1 MAVYAIHQRTP
12 HEQQRRFM
20 ESKAPRKVIRAGRR
34 GGKTTGLAGHAVDQ
48 FISGRRILYA
58 APTLDQVDRFWYE
71 VKLSLR
77 DPIEAGVLVKNETRH
92 LIEVPGTEFRIR
104 AKTAWNADSM
114 RGDYADLLILDEAQ
128 LMDPEAW
135 TLVGAPMLLD
145 NDGDAVFIYTPPSVR
160 TMGQRGRGKDAR
172 FMANL
177 FKMAASDKTGRWQAF
192 HFTSHDNPYLSQ
204 DALAEIAKDM
214 TPLAY
219 RMEILGE
226 DIESIPGAL
235 WTPEGVDKTRVAA
248 EDFNPVLMRR
258 IAVAVDPPATVGQA
272 GIIVAGEMGGHLYVF
287 RDSSSEYGD
296 LPAIW
301 GANAVT
307 AYHTNNADIM
317 IGEANNGGH
326 MVEQVIR
333 SVAGGGSVNYK
344 MVHASRGKQARAE
357 PVSALWN
364 PPPQMNMESRGH
376 IVGHLPELEEEMI
389 SWVPGQGESPNRV
402 DALVWAATELVL
414 AQRPSSDT
422 LEGLGLNEDGIGNR
436 WR

>member
-1 MAVYAIHQRTP
+1 
-12 HEQQRRFM
+12 M

-34 GGKTTGLAGHAVDQ
+34 GGKTTGLAAHAVDI
-48 FISGRRILYA
+48 FVTGRRVLYA

-71 VKLSLR
+71 VKLSLA
-77 DPIEAGVLVKNETRH
+77 DPIDGGVLVKNETRH
-92 LIEVPGTEFRIR
+92 FIELPGTEFRIR
-104 AKTAWNADSM
+104 AKTAWNADTM

-177 FKMAASDKTGRWQAF
+177 YKMAASDKTGRWAAF

-204 DALAEIAKDM
+204 DALAEITRDM

-235 WTPEGVDKTRVAA
+235 WTPAGIDATRIDVS
-248 EDFNPVLMRR
+248 EFNPVLMNR
-258 IAVAVDPPATVGQA
+258 IVVAVDPPATTGQA
-272 GIIVAGEMGGHLYVF
+272 GIIIAGEKNGHLHAF
-287 RDSSSEYGD
+287 KDRSSEYGD

-301 GANAVT
+301 GAKAVT
-307 AYHTNNADIM
+307 AYHEFGADVM
-317 IGEANNGGH
+317 VGEANNGGH

-333 SVAGGGSVNYK
+333 SVAGGGNVNYK

-364 PPPQMNMESRGH
+364 PPPQMNRKPRGH
-376 IVGHLPELEEEMI
+376 IVGTLPELEDEMV
-389 SWVPGQGESPNRV
+389 SWVPGQGDSPNRV
-402 DALVWAATELVL
+402 DALVWAATELVI
-414 AQRPSSDT
+414 ASPPSSDSIM
-422 LEGLGLNEDGIGNR
+422 GLGFNEDGVGNR

>member
-1 MAVYAIHQRTP
+1 
-12 HEQQRRFM
+12 M
-20 ESKAPRKVIRAGRR
+20 ESRAPRKVIRAGRR
-34 GGKTTGLAGHAVDQ
+34 GGKTTGLASLAVEQ
-48 FISGRRILYA
+48 FISARRVLYA

-77 DPIEAGVLVKNETRH
+77 EPIEAGVMIKNETRH

-114 RGDYADLLILDEAQ
+114 RGDYADLLVLDEAQ
-128 LMDPEAW
+128 LMHPEAW

-145 NDGDAVFIYTPPSVR
+145 NDGDAVFIYTPPNVR
-160 TMGQRGRGKDAR
+160 AIGQRGRGKDFR
-172 FMANL
+172 WMANL
-177 FKMAASDKTGRWQAF
+177 FKMAANDKTGRWEAF
-192 HFTSHDNPYLSQ
+192 HFTSHDNPYLSK
-204 DALAEIAKDM
+204 DALAEIARDM

-226 DIESIPGAL
+226 DIESVPGAL
-235 WTPEGVDKTRVAA
+235 WTPDGIDKTRVSA
-248 EDFNPVLMRR
+248 EDFNPSLLNR
-258 IAVAVDPPATVGQA
+258 IVVAVDPPATVGQA
-272 GIIVAGEMGGHLYVF
+272 GIVVAGEMNGHFYAYS
-287 RDSSSEYGD
+287 DSSSEYGD
-296 LPAIW
+296 LPAVW
-301 GANAVT
+301 GAKAVT
-307 AYHTNNADIM
+307 AYHESNADLM

-333 SVAGGGSVNYK
+333 SVAGGGSVNYR

-364 PPPQMNMESRGH
+364 PPSQMNMDPRGH
-376 IVGHLPELEEEMI
+376 IVGYLPDLEDEMI
-389 SWVPGQGESPNRV
+389 SWVPGQGDSPNRV

-414 AQRPSSDT
+414 NQRPSSDT
-422 LEGLGLNEDGIGNR
+422 IEGLGLNAEGIGNR